1 MAVSTSAMSLTDYA
15 LISND
20 PRVMKITQSLL
31 INGSV
36 LADIP
41 LFDKKTLLANG
52 VRWTNNLPNVTWG
65 KLNTEPTVTKG
76 QPTPYQEQ
84 LYLIR
89 NAVDV
94 DHFLVEDENS
104 IQDPRAAQLSAW
116 LTALSYDFNDK
127 FINNDQITGED
138 DAPVGLKSRLDDYT
152 SYGIPSEMKVNCNAV
167 DLSLSGMTAAT
178 VRNFLEYIEAALTY
192 MGTSEGDGVVFYMN
206 DYMLRR
212 FRSGLF
218 TMGTSGGLS
227 VTEDQFGRSI
237 LKYKNARLVDIGR
250 KADQTT
256 RIITA
261 TETSAGASGS
271 DVHTSIYGVR
281 FGEEFFSGW
290 QFKSL
295 GESITDVGLIGNA
308 GTILR
313 TVIDWGVGFYQQ
325 HTRCIT
331 RLYGIKMA

>member
-31 INGSV
+31 INGSA

-52 VRWTNNLPNVTWG
+52 VRWTGNLPSVNWG

-76 QPTPYQEQ
+76 QPTPFQEQ
-84 LYLIR
+84 VYIVR

-104 IQDPRAAQLSAW
+104 IQDPRATQLSAW
-116 LTALSYDFNDK
+116 LTSLSYDFNDK
-127 FINNDQITGED
+127 FINNNQITGED
-138 DAPVGLKSRLDDYT
+138 DAPVGLKARLDNYT
-152 SYGIPSEMKVNCNAV
+152 DYGIPSEMKINCNAV
-167 DLSLSGMTAAT
+167 DLSTSGMTAAT
-178 VRNFLEYIEAALTY
+178 ARAFFEYLETAFTY
-192 MGTSEGDGVVFYMN
+192 MGAPEGDGIVIYMN
-206 DYMLRR
+206 DYMMRR
-212 FRSGLF
+212 FRTSTF
-218 TMGTSGGLS
+218 AMGTNGGLAI
-227 VTEDQFGRSI
+227 VKDQFDRTI

-250 KADQTT
+250 KADQST

-271 DVHTSIYGVR
+271 DVHTSLYLVRYGDR
-281 FGEEFFSGW
+281 
-290 QFKSL
+290 KS
-295 GESITDVGLIGNA
+295 V
-308 GTILR
+308 
-313 TVIDWGVGFYQQ
+313 V
-325 HTRCIT
+325 
-331 RLYGIKMA
+331 

>member
-1 MAVSTSAMSLTDYA
+1 MAVSTYAMNLADYA

-31 INGSV
+31 INGSI

-41 LFDKKTLLANG
+41 LYDKKTLLANG
-52 VRWTNNLPNVTWG
+52 VRWVGNLPSVNWG
-65 KLNTEPTVTKG
+65 KLNTEPVVAKG
-76 QPTPYQEQ
+76 QPAPFQEQ
-84 LYLIR
+84 AYIVR

-104 IQDPRAAQLSAW
+104 IQDPRAVQLSAW
-116 LTALSYDFNDK
+116 LLSLSYDFNDK
-127 FINNDQITGED
+127 FINNNQITGSE
-138 DAPVGLKSRLDDYT
+138 DAPVGLRARLDNNTD
-152 SYGIPSEMKVNCNAV
+152 YGIPSEMKINCGSV
-167 DLSLSGMTAAT
+167 DLSPSGMTST
-178 VRNFLEYIEAALTY
+178 TMRNFIEYIEMALTY
-192 MGTSEGDGVVFYMN
+192 MGAPEGDGVTFYMN
-206 DYMLRR
+206 DYMFRR

-227 VTEDQFGRSI
+227 VTQDQFGRSI
-237 LKYKNARLVDIGR
+237 TKYKNARLVDVGR

-261 TETSAGASGS
+261 TETSSGAAGS
-271 DVHTSIYGVR
+271 DVHTSIYAVR
-281 FGEEFFSGW
+281 YGEEYFCGW

-313 TVIDWGVGFYQQ
+313 TVIDWAVGLYQP
-325 HTRCIT
+325 HTRSVA
-331 RLYGIKMA
+331 RLYGIKLA